1 MNADELSRFD
11 ELVSRYL
18 DAELA
23 ETDAAELVALLALP
37 SLASRFLDMT
47 RLNSEI
53 AGLVASPVP
62 NEAMVQLVQADLD
75 ENRFDSEQFVSGV
88 RLRMAERTGMDASPQ
103 TAVFESRPKVRQVKT
118 QPWTVAWAA
127 VFLALAALSG
137 IYFSGIL
144 RSPIKMNVA
153 AVQGEVYLIDDSGQT
168 RLMGPRAFGK
178 TGKLKTVGSG
188 SSVTL
193 VLSDGTRVDVGGD
206 SLLGAKS
213 VRGNARFFLEDG
225 SLKSQITAQPKN
237 RLLTFATPESEAIVK
252 GTALSLVTWAHHTR
266 LVVTEG
272 VVLMKRQED
281 GAEVLVRAGFHVLVA
296 PNTKLVA
303 SPNESGAHH
312 R

>member
-1 MNADELSRFD
+1 MNAEELSPFD

-23 ETDAAELVALLALP
+23 EADEAELLALLAQP
-37 SLASRFLDMT
+37 SMAARFLEIT

-62 NEAMVQLVQADLD
+62 NEAMVELVRADV
-75 ENRFDSEQFVSGV
+75 EKSFDSEPLAHRA
-88 RLRMAERTGMDASPQ
+88 RLRIEERTRKNDLPR
-103 TAVFESRPKVRQVKT
+103 TTVFQSRPKVRQRKIPV
-118 QPWTVAWAA
+118 WTLAWAA
-127 VFLALAALSG
+127 VFLALAGLSG
-137 IYFSGIL
+137 IYFSGVL
-144 RSPIKMNVA
+144 RSPIKMDVA
-153 AVQGEVYLIDDSGQT
+153 SVQGEVYLIDDSGQT

-178 TGKLKTVGSG
+178 TGKLKTVGTG

-193 VLSDGTRVDVGGD
+193 VLSDGTRVDVGGN

-225 SLKSQITAQPKN
+225 SLESQITAQPKN
-237 RLLTFATPESEAIVK
+237 RLLTFATPESESIVK
-252 GTALSLVTWAHHTR
+252 GTALSLVTWLHHTR

-272 VVLMKRQED
+272 VVLMKRQQD

-303 SPNESGAHH
+303 SPNETAAHH